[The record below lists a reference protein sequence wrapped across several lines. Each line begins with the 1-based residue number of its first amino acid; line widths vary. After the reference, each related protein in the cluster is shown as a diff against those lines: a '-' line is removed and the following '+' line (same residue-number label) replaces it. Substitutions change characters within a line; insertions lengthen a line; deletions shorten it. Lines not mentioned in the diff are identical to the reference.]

1 MAALTRMRLSIRHLF
16 LVVPIA
22 GLAWAVTRPFRDN
35 SFLWHVRAG
44 TEQLDAG
51 QVLTADPFTLEFA
64 GQAWRTQ
71 SWLAD
76 IGFGFLERWTGGVD
90 WLPYYMFAMAALS
103 ASFVL
108 AAIYRR
114 TGHLTVTAAAGLLL
128 VWQASPFT
136 AARPVV
142 ISYVLLAAL
151 AAALLSDRVDYLIP
165 GLIWIWAALHGSF
178 IMGIG
183 LLVLEA
189 VRRRSRRHAEL
200 AAISIGLALLT
211 AHGLG
216 VLEVLSAFLGNR
228 EALEIIQEW
237 KPPNYSNPFMLP
249 YGLMI
254 LGTIY
259 AAVRGRIEQRSLIVI
274 LPFLFFGML
283 AVRNLY
289 PAMIVVL
296 PYIAQG
302 LTPKQAEIRRSD
314 PLPVVAGFGAVIV
327 IAGLFGL
334 TRPVRLAESAFPAP
348 EALEALEPGPIF
360 HGIAPGGYLIY
371 AQWPERPILVDD
383 RAELFGIEGFRRYL
397 DVADGKGWE
406 ELFAELDISQAL
418 LDPDWPLVDSLA
430 AAGWVESYRDDFF
443 VVAAAP

>member
-1 MAALTRMRLSIRHLF
+1 MRLSIRHLF

-22 GLAWAVTRPFRDN
+22 GLAWVVTRPFRDN

-51 QVLTADPFTLEFA
+51 TVLTTDPFTIEYA
-64 GQAWRTQ
+64 GTAWRTQ

-90 WLPYYMFAMAALS
+90 WLPYYMFAMAAFAAAL
-103 ASFVL
+103 VL
-108 AAIYRR
+108 ATIYRR
-114 TGHLTVTAAAGLLL
+114 TGHLAITAAAGVVL
-128 VWQASPFT
+128 VWQAGPF
-136 AARPVV
+136 ASARPVV

-165 GLIWIWAALHGSF
+165 GLIWLWAALHGSF
-178 IMGIG
+178 VIGIG
-183 LLVLEA
+183 LIVLEA
-189 VRRRSRRHAEL
+189 IRRSSRRHLEL
-200 AAISIGLALLT
+200 AVVSIVLASLT

-216 VLEVLSAFLGNR
+216 VWEVLFAFFGNR

-237 KPPNYSNPFMLP
+237 QPPNYSNPFMLP

-254 LGTIY
+254 LAAIY

-296 PYIAQG
+296 PYVAAA
-302 LTPKQAEIRRSD
+302 LTPEAPEVRRTD
-314 PLPVVAGFGAVIV
+314 PLPIVAGFAAVIVVAG
-327 IAGLFGL
+327 IAGVM
-334 TRPVRLAESAFPAP
+334 RPVELAKSAFPQPA
-348 EALEALEPGPIF
+348 ALAALDPGPIF

-371 AQWPERPILVDD
+371 AQWPERPVLVDD
-383 RAELFGIEGFRRYL
+383 RAELFGIDGFNRYL
-397 DVADGKGWE
+397 DVAEGKGWRD
-406 ELFAELDISQAL
+406 LFAELGISQAL
-418 LDPDWPLVDSLA
+418 LDAEWPLVNALA
-430 AAGWVESYRDDFF
+430 EAGWVEDYRDEYF
-443 VVAAAP
+443 VVASAP

>member
-1 MAALTRMRLSIRHLF
+1 MRLSIRHLF
-16 LVVPIA
+16 LMVPVA
-22 GLAWAVTRPFRDN
+22 GLAWAVSRPFRDN

-51 QVLTADPFTLEFA
+51 QVLTTDPFSMEFNGA
-64 GQAWRTQ
+64 SWRTQ

-76 IGFGFLERWTGGVD
+76 IGYGFLERLTDGVD
-90 WLPYYMFAMAALS
+90 WLPYYMFTMAALA

-108 AAIYRR
+108 ATIYRR
-114 TGHLTVTAAAGLLL
+114 TGHLAVTAAAGLLL

-136 AARPVV
+136 AARPVI

-165 GLIWIWAALHGSF
+165 GLIWLWAALHGSF

-183 LLVLEA
+183 LIVLEA

-200 AAISIGLALLT
+200 ALISVVLATLT

-216 VLEVLSAFLGNR
+216 VWEVLAAFLGNR
-228 EALEIIQEW
+228 EALEVIQEW
-237 KPPNYSNPFMLP
+237 KTPNYLHPFMMP

-254 LGTIY
+254 LSTVY
-259 AAVRGRIEQRSLIVI
+259 VTVRGRIDRSSLVVIV
-274 LPFLFFGML
+274 PFLLFGMT

-289 PAMIVVL
+289 PAMIIVL
-296 PYIAQG
+296 PYVAEA
-302 LTPKQAEIRRSD
+302 LTPLRPEQRRTD
-314 PLPVVAGFGAVIV
+314 PLPIVAGFASVILV
-327 IAGLFGL
+327 AGLVGL
-334 TRPVRLAESAFPAP
+334 VRPVRLAESAFPGP
-348 EALEALEPGPIF
+348 GALEALEPGPIF

-371 AQWPERPILVDD
+371 AQWPERPVLVDD
-383 RAELFGIEGFRRYL
+383 RAELFGIDGFNRYL

-418 LDPDWPLVDSLA
+418 LNVDWPLVETLA
-430 AAGWVESYRDDFF
+430 AAGWVEEYRDDFF
-443 VVAAAP
+443 VVASAP

>member
-1 MAALTRMRLSIRHLF
+1 MAALTRMRFSIRHLF
-16 LVVPIA
+16 LIVPIA
-22 GLAWAVTRPFRDN
+22 GLGWAVTRPFRDN

-44 TEQLDAG
+44 TEQIDAG
-51 QVLTADPFTLEFA
+51 RVLTADPFTIEFA
-64 GQAWRTQ
+64 GEAWRTQ

-76 IGFGFLERWTGGVD
+76 IGYGFLERSSGGVD
-90 WLPYYMFAMAALS
+90 WLPYYMFAMAALAVS
-103 ASFVL
+103 LVL
-108 AAIYRR
+108 ATIYRR
-114 TGHLTVTAAAGLLL
+114 TAHLAVTAVAGLVL

-165 GLIWIWAALHGSF
+165 GLIWLWAALHGSF
-178 IMGIG
+178 IVGIG
-183 LLVLEA
+183 LIVLEA
-189 VRRRSRRHAEL
+189 FRRRSRRHVEL
-200 AAISIGLALLT
+200 ALISVILATLT

-216 VLEVLSAFLGNR
+216 IWQVLGAFLGNR

-249 YGLMI
+249 YGLLI
-254 LGTIY
+254 LGTVV
-259 AAVRGRIEQRSLIVI
+259 AAVRGRIEQRSLVVI

-296 PYIAQG
+296 PYVAEG
-302 LTPKQAEIRRSD
+302 LTPDREEARRAD
-314 PLPVVAGFGAVIV
+314 PLPIVAGFAAVILV
-327 IAGLFGL
+327 AGLVGL
-334 TRPVRLAESAFPAP
+334 ARPIRLAESAFPAP
-348 EALEALEPGPIF
+348 EALEALEPGRIF

-406 ELFAELDISQAL
+406 ELFSELDISQAL
-418 LDPDWPLVDSLA
+418 LDPDWPLVESLA
-430 AAGWVESYRDDFF
+430 GAGWVEEYRDDFF
-443 VVAAAP
+443 VVASSP